1 MNAQDIEELLV
12 SQSPDQVQ
20 DDQDDHPVDLR
31 EHERGANGL
40 IDLSDE
46 QREELKRREHKM
58 LVNELR
64 DNLERI
70 VENIEMAEARQAAM
84 SKPSTST
91 DDHHTSDR

>member
-20 DDQDDHPVDLR
+20 DDQDDHPADLR
-31 EHERGANGL
+31 EHERAANGL
-40 IDLSDE
+40 IDLSDD

-58 LVNELR
+58 LVDELR

-84 SKPSTST
+84 DKPSTNS
-91 DDHHTSDR
+91 DDHHTYDR